1 VPVAWLCGVDTVGEA
16 MQDEAIRHYVQ
27 QTIDEEI
34 IPALDLPADELGSL
48 PMP

>member
-1 VPVAWLCGVDTVGEA
+1 VDTVGEA

-34 IPALDLPADELGSL
+34 IPALDLPAGSYVNL
-48 PMP
+48 LTLSPGAF